1 MNDKTHEI
9 MRAASSLFAHYSFA
23 KVTME
28 QIATSLNMV
37 PAALYHYFNDKEELI
52 YSCYI
57 QGLLTYEHEMQ
68 AAIEPGIDGLEI
80 VRRFLRG
87 RLKSKSQPMVMFTDI
102 DALPEKYSHQVHQ
115 QRWNN
120 AEKLAAI
127 IKRGVTDGSITSNN
141 PLLSAIAIISIFDWL
156 FFWYSKNDYY
166 TKAQAIEA
174 IDDIITHG
182 VYCRVTAM
190 PEIPE
195 IPELEAFLG
204 TQKKL
209 NKRETKYDHMLRVA
223 TDNFNRK
230 GVMGASLESIAKDVG
245 ISRAGIYYH
254 FDDKEELLLA
264 CLQRSHDHE
273 KEISAYLSNQG
284 FKNGAHVIQNMRL
297 LLMLHATPYGPKST
311 YHNINY
317 LTKEPREKYICD
329 VLKTIGSAQHDY
341 KNAISEGHFRDVD
354 VYFAQRVITGM
365 CHWYPI
371 WFNSRSDW
379 SPLTI
384 ADHYT
389 HLFLNGLKPRN
400 NPDNL

>member
-1 MNDKTHEI
+1 

-57 QGLLTYEHEMQ
+57 QGLLNYEHEMQ

-87 RLKSKSQPMVMFTDI
+87 RLKPESQHIVMFTDI
-102 DALPEKYSHQVHQ
+102 DALPEKYSNQVHQ
-115 QRWNN
+115 QRWKN
-120 AEKLAAI
+120 AEKLADI
-127 IKRGVTDGSITSNN
+127 IKRGVADGSMTSDK
-141 PLLSAIAIISIFDWL
+141 PLLSAIAVISIFDWL

-166 TKAQAIEA
+166 SRADAIDA

-182 VYCRVTAM
+182 VYSRHKA
-190 PEIPE
+190 IPE
-195 IPELEAFLG
+195 PPEAPCLEDFLA
-204 TQKKL
+204 TQKKF

-223 TDNFNRK
+223 ADNFNRK

-264 CLQRSHDHE
+264 CLQRGHDHE
-273 KEISAYLSNQG
+273 KEISAYLTNKG
-284 FKNGAHVIQNMRL
+284 YKNDAHVIQNTRL
-297 LLMLHATPYGPKST
+297 LLMLHATPYGPKCT

-317 LTKEPREKYICD
+317 LTKDCREKYICD
-329 VLKTIGSAQHDY
+329 VLKTIGSAQQDY
-341 KNAISEGHFRDVD
+341 KNAIVEGDFRHID

-389 HLFLNGLKPRN
+389 HLFLYGLKPRKSTSRA
-400 NPDNL
+400 